1 MKLSKSRGRRRRKS
15 KSPDGGGIR
24 NVYKRSSKS
33 FENNVVKMK
42 LDNIN
47 DVVDFEYINKRTG
60 YILTMHMQNNNTKP
74 VIRYD
79 NSPTTDDINNIK
91 NFIPKSL
98 IPSNLF
104 LEDE

>member
-60 YILTMHMQNNNTKP
+60 YILTMHMENTKP